1 MAGTIET
8 DATGAGAPDSVT
20 DLLQDDHR
28 RLDAVLAEAKRSVT
42 AGDLARAAAGFR
54 EFRGGLERHI
64 VAEEDVLFPA
74 LDRLSGGGAGGPI
87 AVMRHEH
94 AEIRRLMAELAAA
107 LDGGGAAAEATRRLG
122 DLSALLLA
130 HNGKEEHVLYPMT
143 DESARRAS
151 ALAELVRRVRVVLAA
166 DPGGR

>member
-28 RLDAVLAEAKRSVT
+28 RLDAVRAEAKRSVT
-42 AGDLARAAAGFR
+42 AGDLARAAARFR

-74 LDRLSGGGAGGPI
+74 LDRLTGGGAGGPL

-94 AEIRRLMAELAAA
+94 AEIRGMMAELAAA
-107 LDGGGAAAEATRRLG
+107 LDGGAAAEATRRLG
-122 DLSALLLA
+122 DLNALLLA

-151 ALAELVRRVRVVLAA
+151 ELAELVRRVRDVLAA
-166 DPGGR
+166 APGGR